1 MHSGTSRMPQAV
13 NTGDTLAPTR
23 EGPVLMSRWL
33 GRGLSGISAFAF
45 PLPAFCISKL
55 VPGSKKHAQMPLG
68 VLFSRQSL
76 PNLSP
81 HPGHRLLGSEPGSF
95 SCRLAQEYVQVYI
108 PGLPVSCL
116 MELGS

>member
-23 EGPVLMSRWL
+23 DGPVLMSRWL

-55 VPGSKKHAQMPLG
+55 VPGSKKHARMPLG
-68 VLFSRQSL
+68 VFLVSGRGLCEGGCQS
-76 PNLSP
+76 
-81 HPGHRLLGSEPGSF
+81 
-95 SCRLAQEYVQVYI
+95 
-108 PGLPVSCL
+108 GLPMFGQKHKTFLLFPSKKGFKV
-116 MELGS
+116 